1 MNLVCPNPG
10 ELAECFCCN
19 CKLTWEATF
28 DNILE
33 QENNGSLQQLLS
45 CKQLKDTAY
54 VISKNIVISPDEIE
68 CVKTNKAT
76 HQDLKLIPVMLIK
89 REKLVYVNLHE
100 FVYTPGALEA
110 FLLSTDPKPDMTIDS
125 EVPNPNQ
132 KESDAN
138 QEVGNKHRGQ
148 PSIASKFPTLV
159 DSAEDFVKQ
168 HSFVVQI
175 GS

>member
-1 MNLVCPNPG
+1 M
-10 ELAECFCCN
+10 
-19 CKLTWEATF
+19 
-28 DNILE
+28 
-33 QENNGSLQQLLS
+33 
-45 CKQLKDTAY
+45 KDTGY
-54 VISKNIVISPDEIE
+54 VISKNIVISPGEIE
-68 CVKTNKAT
+68 CVKKNEAT
-76 HQDLKLIPVMLIK
+76 HQVLKPIPVMLIK

-110 FLLSTDPKPDMTIDS
+110 FLLSTDPKQYMIIDS

-138 QEVGNKHRGQ
+138 QEVGNKLRGQ

-175 GS
+175 RS